1 MISIFIASF
10 YVKATETKNKIKQS
24 PVGLG
29 GGAGGLFF
37 GAPVVKRQQLWPWQ
51 VVGVAEL

>member
-10 YVKATETKNKIKQS
+10 YVKATETKKKIKQS

-29 GGAGGLFF
+29 GGAG
-37 GAPVVKRQQLWPWQ
+37 APVVKQQQLWQ